1 MVDRIAHG
9 IVRLSYNGNNL
20 LLGDPHKPEQLDTRN
35 WLNRLI
41 FLESI
46 AGIPGMAGGMHR
58 HLKSLRSLE
67 RDNGWIHHLL
77 QEAENERMHLFFL
90 LRLRNPGI
98 FLRSLIQA
106 VQFVMMPTYF
116 LMYAAFPRACHRW
129 VGYLEETAVE
139 SYSLLIKHVKEG
151 HFPEFATEKAP

>member
-1 MVDRIAHG
+1 MKPTKSLMEKMPKHRMLLKPNSYRMAHPVYSKKDVKDVEVTHHKYNGIVDRVAHG
-9 IVRLSYNGNNL
+9 IVRGFYHANNL
-20 LLGDPHKPEQLDTRN
+20 LLGDPHKPEQLNARN

-58 HLKSLRSLE
+58 HLRSLRSLE

-90 LRLRNPGI
+90 LRLR
-98 FLRSLIQA
+98 
-106 VQFVMMPTYF
+106 
-116 LMYAAFPRACHRW
+116 
-129 VGYLEETAVE
+129 
-139 SYSLLIKHVKEG
+139 
-151 HFPEFATEKAP
+151 